1 MENLKERTA
10 RGLFWGVLNSGATQ
24 VLNVVIGILLG
35 RMIAPAEWAPIGMI
49 AIFSAIAGN
58 LQSSGFSTAI
68 VNMKEPKDND
78 YNAVFWFNIL
88 ASICI
93 YLILFAVAPWI
104 ASFFEQPCLTD
115 LSRFIFLAFLISSF
129 GISTNAYMTKNMMN
143 REITIVNTC
152 ALVCSGIVAVTLAFN
167 GYSYWSLAW
176 QQVVNAAI
184 LVVGRF
190 FFVPWR
196 PTWSVDF
203 SPIRRTFKF
212 SMNILVTMVI
222 NTVNNNILTFIFGKL
237 FTKNPQVVGNFFQ
250 AFKWNTMAYQLV
262 SGSIEQ
268 VAQPVLV
275 EVRGERLE
283 VRGERLEVRGERS
296 EVRGKSDINE
306 QEIRVFRKMLR
317 FTAFLAFPAMFG
329 LSLVAHE
336 FILSTIGPKWEACV
350 PLLRILCIGGAF
362 MPFYSLYKN
371 LIISQGRSDIN
382 MWLNISQIVLQMAL
396 IFLTYQHGI
405 ITVVGAYTL
414 LNIVWLMVWQGYA
427 NKLIGVR
434 LWDVCKDTIPFAL
447 ISAALM
453 AGIWL
458 ITQGIT
464 NVYLLLLVRI
474 LLAALLYAAVMRL
487 LKVKMMDDCIQ
498 FLKGKGIK
506 YKV

>member
-1 MENLKERTA
+1 MSTENLKERTA
-10 RGLFWGVLNSGATQ
+10 KGLFWGVLNSGATQ

-68 VNMKEPKDND
+68 VNMKEPTSND

-88 ASICI
+88 MSACI
-93 YLILFAVAPWI
+93 YLLLFAAAPWI
-104 ASFFEQPCLTD
+104 ALFFEQPCLTD

-152 ALVCSGIVAVTLAFN
+152 ALVCSGVVAVVLAFQ

-176 QQVVNAAI
+176 QQVVNATV
-184 LVVGRF
+184 LVIGRF
-190 FFVPWR
+190 FFVKWR
-196 PTWSVDF
+196 PSLKVDF
-203 SPIRRTFKF
+203 SPIRRTWKF
-212 SMNILVTMVI
+212 AMNILVTMIV

-237 FTKNPQVVGNFFQ
+237 FTRTPQVVGNFFQ
-250 AFKWNTMAYQLV
+250 AFKWNTMAYQMV

-275 EVRGERLE
+275 ERGE
-283 VRGERLEVRGERS
+283 
-296 EVRGKSDINE
+296 IP
-306 QEIRVFRKMLR
+306 VFRKMLR

-329 LSLVAHE
+329 LSLVANE

-350 PLLRILCIGGAF
+350 PLLRILCVGGAF

-396 IFLTYQHGI
+396 IFLTYRQGI
-405 ITVVGAYTL
+405 ITVVCAYTI
-414 LNIVWLMVWQGYA
+414 LNIVWLIVWQLYA

-447 ISAALM
+447 ISAVLM
-453 AGIWL
+453 VAIWFV
-458 ITQGIT
+458 TTGIT
-464 NVYLLLLVRI
+464 NSYLLLSLRI
-474 LLAALLYAAVMRL
+474 ILAVILYAAIMKL
-487 LKVKMMDDCIQ
+487 LKVKMMQDCVQ
-498 FLKGKGIK
+498 FLKGK
-506 YKV
+506 KVRR